1 MARRGDAHSAG
12 LGARGCAGAGA
23 RAGSKPAQRSEAKAP
38 PLDAAEVR
46 RRAAEEAADVIERA
60 RGRGRGR
67 GNGAGN
73 GKGDGGNVI
82 RPPRFGGDRRK
93 DLH

>member
-1 MARRGDAHSAG
+1 M
-12 LGARGCAGAGA
+12 
-23 RAGSKPAQRSEAKAP
+23 
-38 PLDAAEVR
+38 
-46 RRAAEEAADVIERA
+46 IERA